1 MDFFAPP
8 MNTELP
14 LPSACPPVTV
24 VGAGKLGTAVA
35 EAWERHGGVVA
46 ERVTAGQAWEP
57 RGLVFEATAPEA
69 ALGNL
74 LTCAQARVPVVTG
87 TTGWLEQ
94 LSKLERVLGESPSTA
109 FYSTNFSP
117 GVHALNL
124 IAEHAAGVMNQL
136 EGYTA
141 HVREVHHIH
150 KKDAPSGTALT
161 LKKHVQRGGWTSPL
175 DIESVREGEVVGLHA
190 LAWDSAHDSVVL
202 HHEAKSRLGF
212 AEGAVW
218 ALRWTWERHRQEAFG
233 LYTMTDLFSA

>member
-1 MDFFAPP
+1 MNPELHRPSDLPP
-8 MNTELP
+8 L
-14 LPSACPPVTV
+14 LV

-35 EAWERHGGVVA
+35 EAWERQGGSVA
-46 ERVTAGQAWEP
+46 GRISAGQDWQPE
-57 RGLVFEATAPEA
+57 GLVFEATAPEA
-69 ALGNL
+69 ALDNL
-74 LTCAQARVPVVTG
+74 LRCAEARVPVVTG
-87 TTGWLEQ
+87 TTGWLD
-94 LSKLERVLGESPSTA
+94 RLGELKGRLEAQKSTA

-124 IAEHAAGVMNQL
+124 IAEHAAGVMSQL

-161 LKKHVQRGGWTSPL
+161 LKRHVQQGGWTTPL

-218 ALRWTWERHRQEAFG
+218 ALRWTWKRHREEAFG
-233 LYTMTDLFSA
+233 LYTMTDLFTA

>member
-1 MDFFAPP
+1 
-8 MNTELP
+8 MNRN
-14 LPSACPPVTV
+14 LPSPATLPPLTV
-24 VGAGKLGTAVA
+24 VGAGKLGSAVA
-35 EAWERHGGVVA
+35 EAWTRHGGKVSA
-46 ERVTAGQAWEP
+46 RITAGQSWVPE
-57 RGLVFEATAPEA
+57 GLVFEATAPDA
-69 ALGNL
+69 AFANL
-74 LTCAQARVPVVTG
+74 VRCAEARVPVVTG
-87 TTGWLEQ
+87 TTGWLE
-94 LSKLERVLGESPSTA
+94 RLGELEGHLTQSQSTA

-124 IAEHAAGVMNQL
+124 IAEHAAGVMSQL

-161 LKKHVQRGGWTSPL
+161 LKKHVQQGGWSKPL

-218 ALRWTWERHRQEAFG
+218 ALRWTWERHREEAFG
-233 LYTMTDLFSA
+233 LYTMTDLFTA